1 MEPDGGCR
9 PGGVTVTAARPHR
22 NRGATGGG
30 HDRRPRPGLA
40 DQGSD
45 ELVLPHGMP
54 ASDAVLLGEAGKIAD
69 RLFLEAG

>member
-1 MEPDGGCR
+1 MVATAKIAPPHRHRGASGGC
-9 PGGVTVTAARPHR
+9 
-22 NRGATGGG
+22 
-30 HDRRPRPGLA
+30 HDRWPRPGLA

-69 RLFLEAG
+69 GLFLEAG